1 MKKVYIT
8 LIMTF
13 VAISSIA
20 QNRSL
25 QERGFMGANPAMLE
39 PQITVEQQEAI
50 SKLRFE
56 LNKELLPINNELA
69 EKRVQLRSLK
79 QEEKPKMKAVNSKI
93 DEITDL
99 HNKKMKLVANFHVEV
114 RKHLTEEQRL
124 AYDLRMSCGR
134 RGSKRG
140 SMNYRGEMNSRRT
153 MNSRGNRNP
162 RESMNNRWNVR

>member
-8 LIMTF
+8 LIMAF

-20 QNRSL
+20 QNRPL
-25 QERGFMGANPAMLE
+25 QERGFMGAHPAMLE

-79 QEEKPKMKAVNSKI
+79 QVEKPKMKAVNSKI

-124 AYDLRMSCGR
+124 AYDLRMSSGR
-134 RGSKRG
+134 RGNKRG
-140 SMNYRGEMNSRRT
+140 SMN
-153 MNSRGNRNP
+153 SRGITNP
-162 RESMNNRWNVR
+162 REGMNNRWNVR